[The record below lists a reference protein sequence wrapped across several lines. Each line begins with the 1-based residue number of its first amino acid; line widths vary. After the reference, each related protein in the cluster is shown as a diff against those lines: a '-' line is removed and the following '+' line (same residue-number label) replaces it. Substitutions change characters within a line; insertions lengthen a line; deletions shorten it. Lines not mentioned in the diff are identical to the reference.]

1 MTDLSLELTPEQR
14 RAVMLVMHEAMH
26 RLVETTSP
34 TIWNAAA
41 DRALATWLAQIL
53 PADQA

>member
-1 MTDLSLELTPEQR
+1 LTDLSLELTPEQR